1 MGMFAHATLS
11 RSPMLSQRVMPPLCS
26 RIAIVEDQ
34 TIFREML
41 AEILLRTGRI
51 EIVGQ
56 YSTGESA
63 EEALGDQSPDLVLLD
78 ALLPDKRGI
87 DVLRFLRQVHPKLSV
102 IIVTAH
108 ARPALVQEAVE
119 SGARGVVS
127 KTAPLQELAT
137 AVDRVLHGGRYFCS
151 VTSSLLADVVESPER
166 GAELTP
172 RQCKVVELVARGLS
186 SKEIA
191 EVLNISEKTVQNHRL
206 QIREK
211 LGIHDVAG
219 LTRFAIE
226 RGFIEPRA

>member
-1 MGMFAHATLS
+1 LSLVTITYGMIIV
-11 RSPMLSQRVMPPLCS
+11 MLSTHRSKV
-26 RIAIVEDQ
+26 AIVEDQ

-41 AEILLRTGRI
+41 AEVLVRTGRI

-63 EEALGDQSPDLVLLD
+63 EAALLQSVPDLVLLD

-87 DVLRFLRQVHPKLSV
+87 DVLRALKVKHPKLSAV
-102 IIVTAH
+102 LVTAH
-108 ARPALVQEAVE
+108 ARPALVQEAVAA
-119 SGARGVVS
+119 GARGVVS
-127 KTAPLQELAT
+127 KTAPLHELAA

-151 VTSSLLADVVESPER
+151 VTSGLLADAVESPELST
-166 GAELTP
+166 ELTP
-172 RQCKVVELVARGLS
+172 RQYKVVELVARGLS

-191 EVLNISEKTVQNHRL
+191 EVLKISEKTVQNHRL

-211 LGIHDVAG
+211 LRIHDVAG

-226 RGFIEPRA
+226 RGLIEPRA